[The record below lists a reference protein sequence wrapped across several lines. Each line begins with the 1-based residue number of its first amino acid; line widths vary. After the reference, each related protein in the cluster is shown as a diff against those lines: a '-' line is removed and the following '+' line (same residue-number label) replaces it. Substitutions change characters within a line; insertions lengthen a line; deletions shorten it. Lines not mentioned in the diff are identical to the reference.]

1 MTSRTVKATKLN
13 RANGATTE
21 QVVAQV
27 HELIRQGRLRPGDRL
42 PPERE
47 FARQLGIS
55 RPSLRAG
62 LRSLIAM
69 GVLRARQGSG
79 TWVAEGPP
87 MLDSGQLSLLAALH
101 GFTYDQMYE
110 ARKVMEVNV
119 AGLAAERA
127 TGDHLATLAEEL
139 AGMYA
144 HINDPQ
150 RYLVHDIRFHRAV
163 SAASGNP
170 ILATL
175 MEMVSAVMYEH
186 RRKTIGR
193 AHDFRQSLEM
203 HERIYRA
210 IRARKPEEAR
220 ASMQEHL
227 DLAQQAYR
235 TEEEIELGLAGK
247 APARSAPKSA
257 PPSRRTSR

>member
-1 MTSRTVKATKLN
+1 MTSGTTKTK
-13 RANGATTE
+13 RAGSNGPTTE

-27 HELIRQGRLRPGDRL
+27 HELIKQGRLRPGDRL

-79 TWVAEGPP
+79 TFVAEGPP

-101 GFTYDQMYE
+101 GFTWDQLYE
-110 ARKVMEVNV
+110 ARKVLEVNV
-119 AGLAAERA
+119 AGMAAEHA

-144 HINDPQ
+144 AIDDPQ
-150 RYLVHDIRFHRAV
+150 RYLLHDIHFHRAV

-210 IRARKPEEAR
+210 IRNRKPAEAR
-220 ASMQEHL
+220 EAMQEHL
-227 DLAQQAYR
+227 ELAQQAYR
-235 TEEEIELGLAGK
+235 TEEEIELALGN
-247 APARSAPKSA
+247 KSV
-257 PPSRRTSR
+257 S

>member
-1 MTSRTVKATKLN
+1 MYSSRNCGLRGLTGMTSRTTKTTK
-13 RANGATTE
+13 RAAGNGPTTE

-27 HELIRQGRLRPGDRL
+27 HELIKRGRLRPGDRL

-79 TWVAEGPP
+79 TFVAEGPP

-101 GFTYDQMYE
+101 GFTWDQLYE
-110 ARKVMEVNV
+110 ARKVLEVNV
-119 AGLAAERA
+119 AGMAAERA

-144 HINDPQ
+144 DIEDPQ
-150 RYLVHDIRFHRAV
+150 RYLLHDIHFHRAV
-163 SAASGNP
+163 ATASGNP
-170 ILATL
+170 ILAAL

-210 IRARKPEEAR
+210 IRTRKPAEAR
-220 ASMQEHL
+220 EAMQQHL
-227 DLAQQAYR
+227 ELAQQAYH
-235 TEEEIELGLAGK
+235 TEEEIELALGNKSGL
-247 APARSAPKSA
+247 
-257 PPSRRTSR
+257 